1 MKSKILMLI
10 SLCLLTIGSALG
22 QTITVKGIVT
32 DERGD
37 GVIGATVRLKS
48 DATVGT
54 MTGMD
59 GDFTLKAKQGEL
71 IIVSYVG
78 YKTQEVAAAPNLNIK
93 LVPDTELLDDVIVV
107 AYGTAKKESF
117 TGSAVVVDS
126 KKLEKLQAP
135 DAVKALE
142 GMVPGLQI
150 SSASGSAGSST
161 SIQIGR
167 AHV

>member
-78 YKTQEVAAAPNLNIK
+78 YKTQ
-93 LVPDTELLDDVIVV
+93 
-107 AYGTAKKESF
+107 
-117 TGSAVVVDS
+117 
-126 KKLEKLQAP
+126 
-135 DAVKALE
+135 
-142 GMVPGLQI
+142 
-150 SSASGSAGSST
+150 
-161 SIQIGR
+161 
-167 AHV
+167 